1 MAEINTIDKLEHRI
15 MGEYSI
21 AKSFK
26 GILRIA
32 HIKDVSSDATNTD
45 EFLNPTFYGNPTDL
59 MDISGKESSKQS
71 AGYANA
77 IKALQGGLS
86 RYNCY
91 TLDKLRL
98 NRVPVT
104 DSMGNYLN
112 WNVGLDG
119 VTIGSNE
126 KINGYS
132 PAKIKIENC
141 TYQELFPVLK
151 TNNLTVGLTKML
163 LGIDKGSVNDASVIL
178 EGATQTPM
186 IVVQNFYDKSD
197 ANKSYDENLDEVI
210 DIKIGEEIEGA
221 KDIQIKSKFF
231 KYNEEQLGGYKE
243 YRTIYTNTKE
253 NVEDYDVFMYKQD
266 NFDIIDV
273 EDVKNFDI
281 IDGENDKKHHYIHHS
296 KVDVVNLKN
305 YVKKMID
312 KFMKGNVVEVPTGAV
327 IWQYCSLDKWRA
339 EKESADGDSIDMGNN
354 GYPGHRPPMQ
364 QRQYSLQHV
373 NPFYN
378 TTIQG
383 ACRKQT
389 YLSGSSQIINNTS
402 DSSESSDMTLTENNS
417 LLDEIIPLYKRDYV
431 LCDGSV
437 FRIPYY
443 PIGYSSNLSG
453 LMEHRN
459 RFFELF
465 FNLGYKYTSKDK
477 LLQRPKMK
485 RADDGR
491 YYLVKES
498 DNNEMITDEN
508 LHKIDYIKDAITNT
522 DGGTIFT
529 KLSSGQKFN
538 IWKGDS
544 KPAFIPVTDSVYNNC
559 DDLDVLFQ
567 EDLTTMLCCDE
578 IYRFVRSM
586 ERSPDSNYRTPSQ
599 DEIIDH
605 LKLKT
610 TKLPESYIF
619 NSYIGDTK
627 NEVKTYSENSHSKN
641 KVNEANKLNLD
652 TFLINIH
659 YYGCTS
665 NDKPKL
671 LLGREVSTFDS
682 LMKFYDTE
690 QQTYVNVR
698 PYELPLVTYFMQL
711 ITSTKGIDLGL
722 QPFLYTF
729 FNYDFQVPHFLSKDK
744 TPTFIGSGAY
754 LYANPYVHLNNTV
767 QTWSC
772 NYDSSFMPH
781 RHYIARSIYNT
792 KDDSSNTYTYYGYN
806 NNDNL
811 SYYKNTSIVSE
822 YNSVQAE
829 VCNGQIFPCTGSKHG
844 WEITQTD
851 GSGSYI
857 LRDVPVKLEK
867 QVRNGVPALI
877 AKNGGFPK
885 ITTDYTVDENDE
897 KFEFNDA
904 TSENGYQTYWEKHKN
919 KWYTFTMGE
928 DDPRFE
934 NIEPNRGMSSQ
945 KCYTETFQA
954 DDGKISLNRQNWI
967 HSSVPSYFSMENI
980 TMLPLIKL

>member
-431 LCDGSV
+431 LC
-437 FRIPYY
+437 R
-443 PIGYSSNLSG
+443 
-453 LMEHRN
+453 LMLMAYVLRRRKEPNFLPLR
-459 RFFELF
+459 
-465 FNLGYKYTSKDK
+465 LGRVMTMSLDTS
-477 LLQRPKMK
+477 L
-485 RADDGR
+485 
-491 YYLVKES
+491 
-498 DNNEMITDEN
+498 
-508 LHKIDYIKDAITNT
+508 
-522 DGGTIFT
+522 
-529 KLSSGQKFN
+529 LSSASQ
-538 IWKGDS
+538 S
-544 KPAFIPVTDSVYNNC
+544 MPC
-559 DDLDVLFQ
+559 LFQ
-567 EDLTTMLCCDE
+567 SSGSCLPKRMVKWAASLSVVVISRRSFSCRMVSEVGMLTLSSLHRREMTNLRCD
-578 IYRFVRSM
+578 
-586 ERSPDSNYRTPSQ
+586 
-599 DEIIDH
+599 
-605 LKLKT
+605 
-610 TKLPESYIF
+610 
-619 NSYIGDTK
+619 
-627 NEVKTYSENSHSKN
+627 HS
-641 KVNEANKLNLD
+641 AICL
-652 TFLINIH
+652 T
-659 YYGCTS
+659 
-665 NDKPKL
+665 
-671 LLGREVSTFDS
+671 
-682 LMKFYDTE
+682 
-690 QQTYVNVR
+690 
-698 PYELPLVTYFMQL
+698 
-711 ITSTKGIDLGL
+711 
-722 QPFLYTF
+722 
-729 FNYDFQVPHFLSKDK
+729 FLSKMAGLRTLNVAMYVWSLPSDSAVSISCFLTNSLRTAIIARI
-744 TPTFIGSGAY
+744 TPTT
-754 LYANPYVHLNNTV
+754 P
-767 QTWSC
+767 
-772 NYDSSFMPH
+772 
-781 RHYIARSIYNT
+781 
-792 KDDSSNTYTYYGYN
+792 
-806 NNDNL
+806 
-811 SYYKNTSIVSE
+811 
-822 YNSVQAE
+822 
-829 VCNGQIFPCTGSKHG
+829 NGQVMAQLRAAPVVGSPSCFNVC
-844 WEITQTD
+844 WAAP
-851 GSGSYI
+851 
-857 LRDVPVKLEK
+857 RA
-867 QVRNGVPALI
+867 GVLVVAPQRI
-877 AKNGGFPK
+877 P
-885 ITTDYTVDENDE
+885 T
-897 KFEFNDA
+897 
-904 TSENGYQTYWEKHKN
+904 
-919 KWYTFTMGE
+919 
-928 DDPRFE
+928 
-934 NIEPNRGMSSQ
+934 
-945 KCYTETFQA
+945 
-954 DDGKISLNRQNWI
+954 ISLIGMAPNLLMRMAI
-967 HSSVPSYFSMENI
+967 SVPSRMTPKPSIFSWIPPWRKELKKPGPTCKPSSQTNS
-980 TMLPLIKL
+980 TRPKLSA